1 MVSPEVSLGTWEPD
15 PVLIIFFRSQM
26 TSCSVSQKVG
36 TELGQAPTSQARPRD
51 INHLRPSNLA
61 ARTLHSVEH
70 ISSTFGYDPCPVRQ
84 GLVAAVKRCVRKAR
98 FFAVRE
104 QNKGNQSLVWVS
116 TPQRGKSFLF
126 SVFQSH
132 NCWPK
137 ADYLSLIHI

>member
-1 MVSPEVSLGTWEPD
+1 M
-15 PVLIIFFRSQM
+15 
-26 TSCSVSQKVG
+26 
-36 TELGQAPTSQARPRD
+36 
-51 INHLRPSNLA
+51 
-61 ARTLHSVEH
+61 
-70 ISSTFGYDPCPVRQ
+70 
-84 GLVAAVKRCVRKAR
+84 AAVKRCVRKAR

-137 ADYLSLIHI
+137 ADYYADPIPSFRFWSRRKQKLSRAKSKQASCAEMMLGSFFFLLV